1 MFVIL
6 LVYDSSSV
14 SYESGGIEVK
24 KLVVFKAFKSVVYD
38 SSYYDLRLLQTCEK

>member
-14 SYESGGIEVK
+14 GYESGGIEVK
-24 KLVVFKAFKSVVYD
+24 KLVVFKAFKSVG
-38 SSYYDLRLLQTCEK
+38 L